1 MRITPRFM
9 DALWLALGL
18 MAGSA
23 AAQDQ
28 AGFVT
33 GSLGDTPLELTVSPD
48 FSDATIIGTYVDTS
62 LFATQIDGGGGPVT
76 LILTFNGELADLAE
90 VMVEIAFAREMGRN
104 WSGDESGL
112 SLKLDKFD
120 AADGVIA
127 VAGTVTGEVTG
138 GPDQET
144 LPVTFSFNARM
155 KEMD

>member
-1 MRITPRFM
+1 M

-90 VMVEIAFAREMGRN
+90 VM
-104 WSGDESGL
+104 
-112 SLKLDKFD
+112 
-120 AADGVIA
+120 
-127 VAGTVTGEVTG
+127 
-138 GPDQET
+138 
-144 LPVTFSFNARM
+144 
-155 KEMD
+155 

>member
-1 MRITPRFM
+1 VRITPRFI

-28 AGFVT
+28 AGIVT
-33 GSLGDTPLELTVSPD
+33 GSLGDTPLELTVSPE
-48 FSDATIIGTYVDTS
+48 FSDATIMGTFVDTS
-62 LFATQIDGGGGPVT
+62 LLATQIDGVEGPVT
-76 LILTFNGELADLAE
+76 LILTFNGELAEPAD
-90 VMVEIAFAREMGRN
+90 VTVEIAFSREMGRN

-112 SLKLDKFD
+112 SLKLDTFD

-144 LPVTFSFNARM
+144 LPVTFSFTARM
-155 KEMD
+155 KEME

>member
-1 MRITPRFM
+1 M
-9 DALWLALGL
+9 DALCLALGL
-18 MAGSA
+18 LAGSA
-23 AAQDQ
+23 SAQDQ

-48 FSDATIIGTYVDTS
+48 FSDATIVGTYVDTS
-62 LFATQIDGGGGPVT
+62 LLATQVDGAEGPVT
-76 LILTFNGELADLAE
+76 LILTFNGDLSDLAE
-90 VMVEIAFAREMGRN
+90 VTVEIAFAREMGRN
-104 WSGDESGL
+104 WLGDKSGL

-144 LPVTFSFNARM
+144 LPVTVSFNARM
-155 KEMD
+155 KETD